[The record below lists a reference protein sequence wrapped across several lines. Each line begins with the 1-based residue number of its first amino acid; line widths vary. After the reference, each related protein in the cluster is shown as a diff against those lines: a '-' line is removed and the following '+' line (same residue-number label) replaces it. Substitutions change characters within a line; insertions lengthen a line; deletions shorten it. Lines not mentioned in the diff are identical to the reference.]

1 MSITRATR
9 TPARG
14 RHTTGKETA
23 LFVLAATVIAI
34 HVIDDSFLQPQ
45 PGTSAG
51 DHVFSGLI
59 PLALLALAGW
69 AFPRVR
75 SGAQGAIA
83 LTLVIPAIL
92 SGAEGLYLRGR

>member
-1 MSITRATR
+1 MSIPRATR

-34 HVIDDSFLQPQ
+34 HVIDDSFLQSQ

-59 PLALLALAGW
+59 PLPCSPSRAGPSRGF
-69 AFPRVR
+69 APARGER
-75 SGAQGAIA
+75 S
-83 LTLVIPAIL
+83 P
-92 SGAEGLYLRGR
+92 